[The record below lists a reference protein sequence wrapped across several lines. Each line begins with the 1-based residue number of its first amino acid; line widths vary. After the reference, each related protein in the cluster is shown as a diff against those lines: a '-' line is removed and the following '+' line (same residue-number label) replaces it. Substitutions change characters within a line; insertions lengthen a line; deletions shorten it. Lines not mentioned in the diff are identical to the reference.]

1 MAAQRKRSW
10 VLKELSKPKY
20 RQRVERDKTKYK
32 RIAKKVK
39 EYDNEPL

>member
-20 RQRVERDKTKYK
+20 KQRVVPDKSKYK
-32 RIAKKVK
+32 RKPKKGK
-39 EYDNEPL
+39 DYSHEM